1 MRYAFT
7 DITKRFDGARVYKTT
22 FYPVIPP
29 RESDIYITASDNDYL
44 DSLAK
49 RYYNDESFWWIIA
62 NANNLGKGKL
72 SIPAGTVLRIPTDI
86 TPIIQDLQNIN

>member
-29 RESDIYITASDNDYL
+29 RESDIYVTASDNDYL

-72 SIPAGTVLRIPTDI
+72 SIPAGKVLRIPTDI